1 MYAPIFSLIYIYIYS
16 SIFIYIPIYACTF
29 LQTIPRISKVLSCP
43 FAGLGDV
50 GSEVETLH
58 DDKQSWFS
66 SWIASYCAV
75 RRHVGEKKTRPQ
87 QDRRAISI
95 TANAR
100 KKNQFSTKEFIW
112 IHMTHSVF
120 TGVHECMKTQMYTDQ
135 QETIRTHGGC
145 HAQVNQATESPCPA
159 IRQQVRTF
167 HHVMSKKCHPGC
179 DADPGARSQSTDL
192 FVFDGFDCLCMIESA
207 CTCVYICIFVYI

>member
-1 MYAPIFSLIYIYIYS
+1 MYAPIFSLIYIYS

-75 RRHVGEKKTRPQ
+75 RRHVGEKKHDPNRIVGRFQSLPMLEKSTN
-87 QDRRAISI
+87 SVL
-95 TANAR
+95 
-100 KKNQFSTKEFIW
+100 KNSYEFI
-112 IHMTHSVF
+112 
-120 TGVHECMKTQMYTDQ
+120 
-135 QETIRTHGGC
+135 
-145 HAQVNQATESPCPA
+145 
-159 IRQQVRTF
+159 
-167 HHVMSKKCHPGC
+167 
-179 DADPGARSQSTDL
+179 
-192 FVFDGFDCLCMIESA
+192 
-207 CTCVYICIFVYI
+207 